1 MKIVEFALS
10 LPEINVARDRVFSSI
25 NKIWITEKMQLN
37 IQTLEFILNVID
49 SHEKSKSSLK
59 RPTDLIKEYFNRLEK
74 SISSL
79 NIFDDVLN
87 VYDIQNIVNY
97 DQTNSGNY
105 PGRKNIDDEDK
116 ISGEMSESYKTSCIS
131 YGGLYTIL
139 YIWWRK
145 VTPLCIV

>member
-105 PGRKNIDDEDK
+105 PGRKKNRRRKQNIRR
-116 ISGEMSESYKTSCIS
+116 G
-131 YGGLYTIL
+131 
-139 YIWWRK
+139 
-145 VTPLCIV
+145 V